1 VPDPASRPP
10 QPGCVSSSSLWK
22 AGITAARNYV
32 TGRYW
37 VSLDR
42 WRYLHKTIDIKG
54 LGFFDE
60 EHGVTGA
67 APNKIELHP
76 VIYIRFR

>member
-1 VPDPASRPP
+1 MP
-10 QPGCVSSSSLWK
+10 
-22 AGITAARNYV
+22 N
-32 TGRYW
+32 
-37 VSLDR
+37 
-42 WRYLHKTIDIKG
+42 KG

-76 VIYIRFR
+76 VIYVRLRAAFPRRRGAGSVPGVVFAVS